1 MSGDTLSEPDDAV
14 DDLTARLRRK
24 VPPGP
29 NMQRSDVFDNGSRDR
44 TVLLD

>member
-14 DDLTARLRRK
+14 DDLTARLLRK

-29 NMQRSDVFDNGSRDR
+29 NMRRSDVFDGSRDR